1 MKSSYE
7 LAMERLN
14 KAAPAPKL
22 NADQKKQIAELESK
36 YKAKVAEREL
46 GLGDAISAAAGAGN
60 FEEMEKVQKQLA
72 IEKANRTATEVPLR
86 VMQTASRAYDLLEEM
101 ARNGNPASASMRR
114 WSATTRWPWPACS
127 STGRADPACARIN
140 PRATMRP

>member
-36 YKAKVAEREL
+36 YSAKIAEREL
-46 GLGDAISAAAGAGN
+46 FVKGEIVKAVDRGDGEAL
-60 FEEMEKVQKQLA
+60 EQLEKQLVSDRKSLQA
-72 IEKANRTATEVPLR
+72 E
-86 VMQTASRAYDLLEEM
+86 LEEKK
-101 ARNGNPASASMRR
+101 AKIWG
-114 WSATTRWPWPACS
+114 
-127 STGRADPACARIN
+127 GGK
-140 PRATMRP
+140 